1 MTMLW
6 RVRASLP
13 DRPGGLAALAQQC
26 AERGVDIRG
35 LQIFPGVEA
44 VTDEVVME
52 TPDGWSEHE
61 VALLVESSGW
71 PHLAAQQVSAA
82 ALTDQ
87 PTRYVQA
94 ARAVLA
100 QPASFPDVVAHL
112 FDADVA
118 PASDVHDVM
127 EMSVADVLVQI
138 RRVAPF
144 TATEHARGAAMAELV
159 SDVLGRERPAFSPSG
174 GRRMGSG
181 ATPTYAVRGSTV
193 VAMADGTTVGLAV
206 VHPPEDD
213 SDVVRT
219 IDIDVDA
226 AWQRRGIGTRL
237 LGDSARLAR
246 RLGAEEVIL
255 TTAHDNRAVLPMVL
269 AAGMRGRIRMAGET
283 LTVRIAVRELKPLA
297 E

>member
-71 PHLAAQQVSAA
+71 THLAAQQVSAA

-94 ARAVLA
+94 ARTVLTR
-100 QPASFPDVVAHL
+100 PTSFPEVVAQL
-112 FDADVA
+112 FDAESEPRDGDHGPVQ
-118 PASDVHDVM
+118 DGM
-127 EMSVADVLVQI
+127 EMTVGDVQVQV
-138 RRVAPF
+138 RRTAPF
-144 TATEHARGAAMAELV
+144 TDIERARGAAMADLV
-159 SDVLGRERPAFSPSG
+159 SDVLHRTKESAAIGSSTG
-174 GRRMGSG
+174 GRR
-181 ATPTYAVRGSTV
+181 
-193 VAMADGTTVGLAV
+193 
-206 VHPPEDD
+206 
-213 SDVVRT
+213 
-219 IDIDVDA
+219 
-226 AWQRRGIGTRL
+226 
-237 LGDSARLAR
+237 LG
-246 RLGAEEVIL
+246 G
-255 TTAHDNRAVLPMVL
+255 
-269 AAGMRGRIRMAGET
+269 G
-283 LTVRIAVRELKPLA
+283 
-297 E
+297 

>member
-1 MTMLW
+1 MLW
-6 RVRASLP
+6 RVRTTLP
-13 DRPGGLAALAQQC
+13 DRPGSLAVLADECGRAGVNILGLQVFPGGGQVTDELVLSTPDDWDDDRLAALLGRAGGENVNAQRC
-26 AERGVDIRG
+26 TE
-35 LQIFPGVEA
+35 EA
-44 VTDEVVME
+44 L
-52 TPDGWSEHE
+52 S
-61 VALLVESSGW
+61 
-71 PHLAAQQVSAA
+71 
-82 ALTDQ
+82 DQ

-112 FDADVA
+112 FDADIA

-181 ATPTYAVRGSTV
+181 ATPTYAVRGSRV
-193 VAMADGTTVGLAV
+193 VAIADGTTVGLAV
-206 VHPPEDD
+206 VHPPEDEN
-213 SDVVRT
+213 DVVRT

>member
-1 MTMLW
+1 MLW
-6 RVRASLP
+6 RVRTTLP
-13 DRPGGLAALAQQC
+13 DRPGSLAVLADECGRAGVNILGLQVFPGGGQVTDELVLSTPDDWDDDRLAALLGRAGGENVNAQRC
-26 AERGVDIRG
+26 TE
-35 LQIFPGVEA
+35 EA
-44 VTDEVVME
+44 L
-52 TPDGWSEHE
+52 S
-61 VALLVESSGW
+61 
-71 PHLAAQQVSAA
+71 
-82 ALTDQ
+82 DQ

-112 FDADVA
+112 FDADIA

-181 ATPTYAVRGSTV
+181 ATPTYAVRGSRV
-193 VAMADGTTVGLAV
+193 GAIADGTTVGLAV
-206 VHPPEDD
+206 VHPPEDEN
-213 SDVVRT
+213 DVVRT